1 MALISGSDANAH
13 NTAQNSRSID
23 KVGEDMAMLFLTFK
37 LLVENVGDTPT
48 FDNGRWAN
56 SIDIT
61 ITNAK
66 GHDLMDHWQCLAKD
80 MEVNCSGL
88 ILLP

>member
-48 FDNGRWAN
+48 FDNGRGSD
-56 SIDIT
+56 SIDLT
-61 ITNAK
+61 IT
-66 GHDLMDHWQCLAKD
+66 M
-80 MEVNCSGL
+80 
-88 ILLP
+88 I